1 MRVGKGTAVL
11 KVGQL
16 LKFVSDLNPQNTPTR
31 LSFYNFLKG
40 FPHPDDA
47 LSPELIEM
55 FFNYCMDYPHWASN
69 KQQLGH
75 EVQFL
80 LENFNSFYQQ
90 KFDLSPI
97 RFPQNMQ
104 MIEIEHFSDLI
115 DAVSSY
121 VKTICGENDKFRVLP
136 DQNKRAVVIVLRE
149 DKTLEVR
156 TFDRKFT
163 IRDGLLEPLR
173 KDLVLY
179 YSSELELSPHHTHKI
194 EVAPYITAQFRVV
207 ADKVTGS
214 LLRGYVFQKLQE
226 MKNEPLQ
233 EQTRILF
240 PIKRLEQ
247 FFVDRRTDPYYQ
259 DLVSQLER
267 TCALI
272 QQGDSEALKWSS
284 IVLDKAE
291 TAVDNIFLGDKL
303 MTLLVRDLRHAIREY
318 GSLGSVGKK
327 LSSSALSDDILSAQQ
342 LPEADEECLKI
353 TPLKELDLI
362 N

>member
-1 MRVGKGTAVL
+1 ML

-31 LSFYNFLKG
+31 LSFYNFLRG
-40 FPHPDDA
+40 FPHPEDV
-47 LSPELIEM
+47 LTPELIET

-104 MIEIEHFSDLI
+104 LIEIEHFADLV

-121 VKTICGENDKFRVLP
+121 VKTLCGENDKFRVLP
-136 DQNKRAVVIVLRE
+136 DQNKRAIAIILRE
-149 DKTLEVR
+149 DKGLEVR
-156 TFDRKFT
+156 CFDRKFT
-163 IRDGLLEPLR
+163 IRKGKLEPLR
-173 KDLVLY
+173 PDLVLY
-179 YSSELELSPHHTHKI
+179 YTPELELSNHHNHKI
-194 EVAPYITAQFRVV
+194 EVAPYITAQFRVLG
-207 ADKVTGS
+207 DKVTGT

-226 MKNEPLQ
+226 MKNEPLH
-233 EQTRILF
+233 EQTRVLF

-259 DLVSQLER
+259 ELVSQLER

-284 IVLDKAE
+284 IVLNKAE
-291 TAVDNIFLGDKL
+291 TALENVFLGDKL
-303 MTLLVRDLRHAIREY
+303 MTLLVRDLRHA
-318 GSLGSVGKK
+318 LGEHNRKN
-327 LSSSALSDDILSAQQ
+327 LSSSVLSGDILTTQHLA
-342 LPEADEECLKI
+342 EADEECLKI
-353 TPLKELDLI
+353 TPLKEFDLT

>member
-1 MRVGKGTAVL
+1 MLKIEML

-31 LSFYNFLKG
+31 LSFYNFLRG

-47 LSPELIEM
+47 LSPELIES

-80 LENFNSFYQQ
+80 LENFNSFYQK
-90 KFDLSPI
+90 KFDLTPI

-115 DAVSSY
+115 DAVSSH
-121 VKTICGENDKFRVLP
+121 VAGLCAEGEKFRILP
-136 DQNKRAVVIVLRE
+136 DQNKRAIAIILRA
-149 DKTLEVR
+149 DKGLEIR
-156 TFDRKFT
+156 CYDRKFT
-163 IRDGLLEPLR
+163 IRNGQLEPLR

-179 YSSELELSPHHTHKI
+179 YTPDLELSSHHTHKI
-194 EVAPYITAQFRVV
+194 EVAPYITAQFRILNG
-207 ADKVTGS
+207 KVTGS

-226 MKNEPLQ
+226 MKNELLQ
-233 EQTRILF
+233 DQTRLLF

-247 FFVDRRTDPYYQ
+247 FFVDRRTDPYYN
-259 DLVSQLER
+259 DLVSELER

-272 QQGDSEALKWSS
+272 QQGDSEALNWGS
-284 IVLDKAE
+284 IILNRAE
-291 TAVDNIFLGDKL
+291 TAVENVFMGDKL
-303 MTLLVRDLRHAIREY
+303 LNLLLRDLRHAIGEFNR
-318 GSLGSVGKK
+318 KN
-327 LSSSALSDDILSAQQ
+327 LSSSALRSGILDSQQ

-353 TPLKELDLI
+353 SPLKELDLT

>member
-1 MRVGKGTAVL
+1 ML

-31 LSFYNFLKG
+31 LSFYNFLRG
-40 FPHPDDA
+40 FPHPEDV
-47 LSPELIEM
+47 LTPELIEM

-104 MIEIEHFSDLI
+104 LIEIEHFSDLV
-115 DAVSSY
+115 DAVGSY
-121 VKTICGENDKFRVLP
+121 LKTLCGENDKFRILP
-136 DQNKRAVVIVLRE
+136 DQNKRAIAILLRE
-149 DKTLEVR
+149 DKSLEVR
-156 TFDRKFT
+156 SYDRKFT
-163 IRDGLLEPLR
+163 IRNGQLEPLR
-173 KDLVLY
+173 NDLVLY
-179 YSSELELSPHHTHKI
+179 YSSELELSNHHTHKI

-207 ADKVTGS
+207 GDKVTGS

-233 EQTRILF
+233 EQTRVLF

-267 TCALI
+267 TCSLI

-284 IVLDKAE
+284 IVLNKAE
-291 TAVDNIFLGDKL
+291 TAVDNVFLGDKL
-303 MTLLVRDLRHAIREY
+303 MTLLVRDLRHAIGEFSR
-318 GSLGSVGKK
+318 KN
-327 LSSSALSDDILSAQQ
+327 LSSSALSGDILTTQH

-353 TPLKELDLI
+353 TPLKEFDLT

>member
-1 MRVGKGTAVL
+1 ML

-31 LSFYNFLKG
+31 LSFYNFLRG

-47 LSPELIEM
+47 LSPELIES

-97 RFPQNMQ
+97 RFPQHMQ
-104 MIEIEHFSDLI
+104 LIEIEHFSDLI

-121 VKTICGENDKFRVLP
+121 VKTICGENDKFRILP
-136 DQNKRAVVIVLRE
+136 DQNKRAIAIILRA
-149 DKTLEVR
+149 DKGLEVR
-156 TFDRKFT
+156 CYDRKFT
-163 IRDGLLEPLR
+163 IRDGHLEPLR

-179 YSSELELSPHHTHKI
+179 YTPELELSSHHTHKI
-194 EVAPYITAQFRVV
+194 EVAPYITAQFRILN
-207 ADKVTGS
+207 DKVTGA

-233 EQTRILF
+233 DQTRLLF

-247 FFVDRRTDPYYQ
+247 FFVDRRTDPYYN

-284 IVLDKAE
+284 VILNKAE
-291 TAVDNIFLGDKL
+291 TAVDNVFLGDKL
-303 MTLLVRDLRHAIREY
+303 LTLLVRDLRHA
-318 GSLGSVGKK
+318 LGEHSRKNI
-327 LSSSALSDDILSAQQ
+327 SSSAFTGDILGAQQ

-353 TPLKELDLI
+353 TPLKELDLT

>member
-1 MRVGKGTAVL
+1 ML

-31 LSFYNFLKG
+31 LSFFNFLRG
-40 FPHPDDA
+40 FPHPEDV
-47 LSPELIEM
+47 LTPELIEM

-97 RFPQNMQ
+97 RFPQKMQ
-104 MIEIEHFSDLI
+104 LIEIEHFSDLI

-121 VKTICGENDKFRVLP
+121 VKTLCGENDKFRVLP
-136 DQNKRAVVIVLRE
+136 DQNKRAIAIVLRA
-149 DKTLEVR
+149 DKSLEVR
-156 TFDRKFT
+156 SFDRKFT
-163 IRDGLLEPLR
+163 IREGLLEPLR
-173 KDLVLY
+173 NDLVLY
-179 YSSELELSPHHTHKI
+179 YSPELELSSQHTHKI
-194 EVAPYITAQFRVV
+194 EVAPYITAQFRVLG
-207 ADKVTGS
+207 DKVTGT

-233 EQTRILF
+233 EQTRLLF

-247 FFVDRRTDPYYQ
+247 FFVDRRSDPYYQ

-284 IVLDKAE
+284 VVLSKAE
-291 TAVDNIFLGDKL
+291 TAVDNVFLGDKL
-303 MTLLVRDLRHAIREY
+303 MTLLVRDLRHAIGEY
-318 GSLGSVGKK
+318 SRKN
-327 LSSSALSDDILSAQQ
+327 LSSSSLTGDILTTQQ

-353 TPLKELDLI
+353 TPLKGFDLT

>member
-1 MRVGKGTAVL
+1 ML

-31 LSFYNFLKG
+31 LSFFNFLRG
-40 FPHPDDA
+40 FPHSEDT

-90 KFDLSPI
+90 KFDLSSI

-104 MIEIEHFSDLI
+104 IIEIEHFSDLI

-121 VKTICGENDKFRVLP
+121 AKSIAKDGDKFRVLP
-136 DQNKRAVVIVLRE
+136 DQNKRVVAIILRA
-149 DKTLEVR
+149 DKSLEVR

-163 IRDGLLEPLR
+163 IRGGSLEPLR
-173 KDLVLY
+173 NDLVLY
-179 YSSELELSPHHTHKI
+179 YTPDLELSPHHTHKI
-194 EVAPYITAQFRVV
+194 EVAPYITAQFRVLN
-207 ADKVTGS
+207 DKITGV
-214 LLRGYVFQKLQE
+214 LMRGYVFQKLLE

-233 EQTRILF
+233 EQTRVLF

-247 FFVDRRTDPYYQ
+247 FFLDRRTDPYYQ
-259 DLVSQLER
+259 DLISQLER
-267 TCALI
+267 TAALV
-272 QQGDSEALKWSS
+272 QQGDSEALKWAS
-284 IVLDKAE
+284 IVLGKAD
-291 TAVDNIFLGDKL
+291 TALENIFLGDKL
-303 MTLLVRDLRHAIREY
+303 MTLLARDLRHA
-318 GSLGSVGKK
+318 LGEQNRKNNP
-327 LSSSALSDDILSAQQ
+327 SSSALSSGILITQQ

-353 TPLKELDLI
+353 APLKEFDLI

>member
-1 MRVGKGTAVL
+1 MLKIEML

-31 LSFYNFLKG
+31 LSFYNFLRG

-47 LSPELIEM
+47 LSPELIES

-90 KFDLSPI
+90 KFDLTPI

-115 DAVSSY
+115 DAVSSH
-121 VKTICGENDKFRVLP
+121 VAGLCAEGEKFRILP
-136 DQNKRAVVIVLRE
+136 DQNKRAIAIILRA
-149 DKTLEVR
+149 DKGLEIR
-156 TFDRKFT
+156 CYDRKFT
-163 IRDGLLEPLR
+163 IRNGQLEPLR

-179 YSSELELSPHHTHKI
+179 YTPDLELSSHHTHKI
-194 EVAPYITAQFRVV
+194 EVAPYITAQFRILNG
-207 ADKVTGS
+207 KVTGS

-226 MKNEPLQ
+226 MKNELLQ
-233 EQTRILF
+233 DQTRLLF

-247 FFVDRRTDPYYQ
+247 FFVDRRTDPYYN
-259 DLVSQLER
+259 DLVSELER

-272 QQGDSEALKWSS
+272 QQGDSEALNWGS
-284 IVLDKAE
+284 IILNRAE
-291 TAVDNIFLGDKL
+291 TAVENVFMGDKL
-303 MTLLVRDLRHAIREY
+303 LNLLLRDLRHAIGEFNR
-318 GSLGSVGKK
+318 KN
-327 LSSSALSDDILSAQQ
+327 LSSSALRSGILDSQQ

-353 TPLKELDLI
+353 SPLKELDLT

>member
-1 MRVGKGTAVL
+1 MFILYEQML

-31 LSFYNFLKG
+31 LSFYNFLRG

-47 LSPELIEM
+47 LTTELIEG

-90 KFDLSPI
+90 KFDLAPI
-97 RFPQNMQ
+97 RFPQHMQ

-115 DAVSSY
+115 DAVSAY
-121 VKTICGENDKFRVLP
+121 VKTLCAEGEKFRILP
-136 DQNKRAVVIVLRE
+136 DQNKRAIAIILRA
-149 DKTLEVR
+149 DKGLEVR
-156 TFDRKFT
+156 CFDRKFT
-163 IRDGLLEPLR
+163 IREGRLEPLR

-179 YSSELELSPHHTHKI
+179 YTPELELSSHHTHKI
-194 EVAPYITAQFRVV
+194 EVAPYITAQFRILK
-207 ADKVTGS
+207 DRVTGC

-226 MKNEPLQ
+226 IKNEPLE
-233 EQTRILF
+233 EQTRLLF

-247 FFVDRRTDPYYQ
+247 FFVDRRSDPYYN
-259 DLVSQLER
+259 DLISQLER
-267 TCALI
+267 TCSLV
-272 QQGDSEALKWSS
+272 QQGDREALKWASV
-284 IVLDKAE
+284 IQNKAE
-291 TAVDNIFLGDKL
+291 TAVDNIFMGDKL
-303 MTLLVRDLRHAIREY
+303 MTLLVRDLKHAMNEFNRKNHS
-318 GSLGSVGKK
+318 SLGFTS
-327 LSSSALSDDILSAQQ
+327 DILEVQQ

-353 TPLKELDLI
+353 TPLKELDLT

>member
-1 MRVGKGTAVL
+1 ML

-31 LSFYNFLKG
+31 LSFFNFLRG
-40 FPHPDDA
+40 FPHPDDV
-47 LSPELIEM
+47 LTPELIEM

-80 LENFNSFYQQ
+80 LENFNGFYQQ
-90 KFDLSPI
+90 KFDLNPI
-97 RFPQNMQ
+97 RFPQSVQ
-104 MIEIEHFSDLI
+104 LIEIEHFSDLV
-115 DAVSSY
+115 DAVGSY
-121 VKTICGENDKFRVLP
+121 LKTQCAEGEKFRILP
-136 DQNKRAVVIVLRE
+136 DQNKRAVAIILRE
-149 DKTLEVR
+149 DKSLEVR

-179 YSSELELSPHHTHKI
+179 YNSDLELSSQHTHKI
-194 EVAPYITAQFRVV
+194 EVAPYITAQFRV
-207 ADKVTGS
+207 AGDKVTGA
-214 LLRGYVFQKLQE
+214 LLRGYVFQKLLE

-233 EQTRILF
+233 EQTRLLF

-284 IVLDKAE
+284 IVLSKAE
-291 TAVDNIFLGDKL
+291 TAVDNVFLGDKL
-303 MTLLVRDLRHAIREY
+303 MTLLARDLRHAIAEY
-318 GSLGSVGKK
+318 NRKNI
-327 LSSSALSDDILSAQQ
+327 SSSGLSGDILITQQ

-353 TPLKELDLI
+353 TPLKEFDLI

>member
-1 MRVGKGTAVL
+1 ML

-31 LSFYNFLKG
+31 LSFFNFLKG
-40 FPHPDDA
+40 FPHPEDV
-47 LSPELIEM
+47 LTPELIER
-55 FFNYCMDYPHWASN
+55 FFLYCMDYPHWASN

-90 KFDLSPI
+90 KFDLSSI
-97 RFPQNMQ
+97 RFPQHMQ
-104 MIEIEHFSDLI
+104 LIEIEHQADFI

-121 VKTICGENDKFRVLP
+121 VKTMCGDSDKFRILP
-136 DQNKRAVVIVLRE
+136 DQNKRIVAILLRE

-156 TFDRKFT
+156 TYDRKFT
-163 IRDGLLEPLR
+163 IRNGVMEPLR

-179 YSSELELSPHHTHKI
+179 YTDNLELSPHHVHRI
-194 EVAPYITAQFRVV
+194 EVAPYLTAQFQITG
-207 ADKVTGS
+207 DKVSGA

-226 MKNEPLQ
+226 MKNEPLA
-233 EQTRILF
+233 EQTRLLF

-259 DLVSQLER
+259 ELINELER
-267 TCALI
+267 TCALV
-272 QQGDSEALKWSS
+272 QQGDAQALKWSN
-284 IVLDKAE
+284 IVLSKAD
-291 TAVDNIFLGDKL
+291 AALDNVFLGDKL
-303 MTLLVRDLRHAIREY
+303 MTLLARDLRHALHETAH
-318 GSLGSVGKK
+318 KN
-327 LSSSALSDDILSAQQ
+327 LSSSALISDILSPQP
-342 LPEADEECLKI
+342 LSEADEECLKL
-353 TPLKELDLI
+353 TPLQKLDLI

>member
-1 MRVGKGTAVL
+1 ML

-31 LSFYNFLKG
+31 LSFFNFLRG
-40 FPHPDDA
+40 FPHPEDLLTSD
-47 LSPELIEM
+47 LIEN
-55 FFNYCMDYPHWASN
+55 FFNYCLDYPHWASN

-90 KFDLSPI
+90 KFDLSTV
-97 RFPQNMQ
+97 RFPQNVQ
-104 MIEIEHFSDLI
+104 LVEIEHFHDLV
-115 DAVSSY
+115 DAVNSY
-121 VKTICGENDKFRVLP
+121 VKTLCGEKDKFRILP
-136 DQNKRAVVIVLRE
+136 DQNKRAVAIILRE

-156 TFDRKFT
+156 SFDRKFI
-163 IRDGLLEPLR
+163 IRKGVLEPLR

-179 YSSELELSPHHTHKI
+179 YNADLELSTQHTHKI
-194 EVAPYITAQFRVV
+194 EVAPYITAQFRILG
-207 ADKVTGS
+207 DKVIGT
-214 LLRGYVFQKLQE
+214 LLRGYVFQKLHE

-233 EQTRILF
+233 EQTRLLF

-272 QQGDSEALKWSS
+272 QQGDHDALNWSS
-284 IVLDKAE
+284 IILNKAE
-291 TAVDNIFLGDKL
+291 TALENVFLGDKL
-303 MTLLVRDLRHAIREY
+303 MTLLARDLRHAVGQY
-318 GSLGSVGKK
+318 GHKNIS
-327 LSSSALSDDILSAQQ
+327 SSSANDGILGLQQ

-353 TPLKELDLI
+353 TPLKEFGSI

>member
-1 MRVGKGTAVL
+1 ML

-31 LSFYNFLKG
+31 LSFFNFLRG
-40 FPHPDDA
+40 FPHTDDVLTA
-47 LSPELIEM
+47 ELIEG

-90 KFDLSPI
+90 KFDLSSI
-97 RFPQNMQ
+97 RFPQNVQ
-104 MIEIEHFSDLI
+104 LIEIEHFSDLV
-115 DAVSSY
+115 DAVGTY
-121 VKTICGENDKFRVLP
+121 VKTLCGEGDKFRIVP
-136 DQNKRAVVIVLRE
+136 DQNKRAIAIVLRA
-149 DKTLEVR
+149 DKSLEVR
-156 TFDRKFT
+156 IFDRKFT
-163 IRDGLLEPLR
+163 IRDGVLEPLR

-179 YSSELELSPHHTHKI
+179 YSPELELSTQHTHKI
-194 EVAPYITAQFRVV
+194 EVAPYITAQFRISG
-207 ADKVTGS
+207 DKVTGS

-226 MKNEPLQ
+226 MKNENLQ
-233 EQTRILF
+233 EQTRLLF

-272 QQGDSEALKWSS
+272 QQGDSEATKWSS
-284 IVLDKAE
+284 VILNKAE
-291 TAVDNIFLGDKL
+291 TALENVFMGDKL
-303 MTLLVRDLRHAIREY
+303 MTLLARDLRHA
-318 GSLGSVGKK
+318 LGEHSRKN
-327 LSSSALSDDILSAQQ
+327 LSSSALSDDILIPQQ
-342 LPEADEECLKI
+342 LSEADEECLKI
-353 TPLKELDLI
+353 TPLKEFDLI

>member
-1 MRVGKGTAVL
+1 ML

-31 LSFYNFLKG
+31 LSFYNFLRG
-40 FPHPDDA
+40 FPHADDS
-47 LSPELIEM
+47 LTPELIEM

-104 MIEIEHFSDLI
+104 IIEIEHFSDLI

-121 VKTICGENDKFRVLP
+121 VKSQCEDGDKFRILP
-136 DQNKRAVVIVLRE
+136 DQNKRVVAIILRA
-149 DKTLEVR
+149 DKSLEVR

-163 IRDGLLEPLR
+163 IRNGALEPLR

-179 YSSELELSPHHTHKI
+179 YNPELELSSHHDHKI
-194 EVAPYITAQFRVV
+194 EVAPYITAQFRVIK
-207 ADKVTGS
+207 DKVSGV
-214 LLRGYVFQKLQE
+214 LMRGYVFQKLLE
-226 MKNEPLQ
+226 VKNESLQ
-233 EQTRILF
+233 DQTRILF

-247 FFVDRRTDPYYQ
+247 FFIDRRTDPYYQ
-259 DLVSQLER
+259 DLISQLER
-267 TCALI
+267 TCNLV
-272 QQGDSEALKWSS
+272 QQGDSEAIKWSS
-284 IVLDKAE
+284 IALGKAD
-291 TAVDNIFLGDKL
+291 TALENVFLGDKL
-303 MTLLVRDLRHAIREY
+303 LTLLARDLRHALMEANR
-318 GSLGSVGKK
+318 KNN
-327 LSSSALSDDILSAQQ
+327 SSSALSSDILITQQ

-353 TPLKELDLI
+353 APLKELDLI

>member
-1 MRVGKGTAVL
+1 ML

-31 LSFYNFLKG
+31 LSFYNFLRG
-40 FPHPDDA
+40 FTHPDDA
-47 LSPELIEM
+47 LTQELIET
-55 FFNYCMDYPHWASN
+55 FFNYCMDYPHWVSS

-90 KFDLSPI
+90 KFDLAPI

-104 MIEIEHFSDLI
+104 MIEIEHFSDLL

-121 VKTICGENDKFRVLP
+121 VKSLCAEGEKFRILP
-136 DQNKRAVVIVLRE
+136 DQNKRAIAIILRA
-149 DKTLEVR
+149 DKGLEVR
-156 TFDRKFT
+156 CFDRKFT

-179 YSSELELSPHHTHKI
+179 YTPDLELSSHHTHKI
-194 EVAPYITAQFRVV
+194 EVAPYIAAQFRVQ
-207 ADKVTGS
+207 KERVTGS

-226 MKNEPLQ
+226 LKNEPLQ
-233 EQTRILF
+233 DQTRLLF

-247 FFVDRRTDPYYQ
+247 FFVDRRTDPYYN

-284 IVLDKAE
+284 LILNKAE
-291 TAVDNIFLGDKL
+291 TAVDNVFLGDKL
-303 MTLLVRDLRHAIREY
+303 MTLLVRDLRHAIGEFNH
-318 GSLGSVGKK
+318 KN
-327 LSSSALSDDILSAQQ
+327 LSSSALTGDILKAQQ

-353 TPLKELDLI
+353 TPLKELDLT